1 MSNWNLY
8 SVGLQTIR
16 ILCTVG
22 AVYDP
27 PRSLNGGAVGGHR
40 PPLQL
45 LAALCILVA
54 LGSVPAYGQ
63 QCSAEI
69 VYMNP
74 KTTIDPSEVL
84 SLNLFSTVSKPS
96 NCLAAQIHL
105 TATYFDA
112 DENFICSGTI
122 EGVADQSTNVQST
135 NLEVRPLN
143 MEEFVRLKVPK
154 RPLARRLFCMN
165 VEGNIEVPVTDIMAA
180 AFLRLRAT
188 ILPRNGGV
196 ATTELRLTFKP

>member
-1 MSNWNLY
+1 MSNWNRY
-8 SVGLQTIR
+8 SVGLRTIR
-16 ILCTVG
+16 ILCV
-22 AVYDP
+22 
-27 PRSLNGGAVGGHR
+27 
-40 PPLQL
+40 
-45 LAALCILVA
+45 LCF
-54 LGSVPAYGQ
+54 LGSVSAYGQ

-96 NCLAAQIHL
+96 NCLTAQIHL

-165 VEGNIEVPVTDIMAA
+165 VEGNIEVPITDIMAA

-196 ATTELRLTFKP
+196 ATAELRLAFKP